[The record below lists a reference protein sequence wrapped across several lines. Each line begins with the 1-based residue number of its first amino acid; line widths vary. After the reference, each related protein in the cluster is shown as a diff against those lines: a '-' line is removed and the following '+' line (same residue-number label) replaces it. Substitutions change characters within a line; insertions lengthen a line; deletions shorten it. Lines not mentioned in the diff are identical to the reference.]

1 MLFREAMRDSAWN
14 RRSHRARAEAWL
26 ALAAVLGFL
35 AAGLPGCAG
44 AGHRT
49 TTAVE
54 GLAWPPGDPRVR
66 LERILEP
73 RGSGGG
79 AGGFLRRLAGK
90 ADRDA
95 LERPYAAAWDGED
108 LLITDPG
115 SSQVVRLG
123 PGGRITAAS
132 RGELASP
139 IGVAV
144 CPAGIVVSDSRG
156 GGVARFD
163 SRLHFEGW
171 IAEGLERPT
180 GVACDGDR
188 VLVVETGRH
197 RVVAF
202 EPTGPQSGGAWRA
215 ASCFGQRGGGAG
227 ELNYP
232 AAVAS
237 GAGSVWVGDTLNFR
251 LQRFTAADGRF
262 QGSFG
267 HLGDAP
273 GEMPR
278 IKGLAV
284 DRARQLW
291 ISDAHL
297 DQVSLYTADGTFLIA
312 LGGRGGAPGSFSFPA
327 GIAAHPDGRV
337 AVVDSLNR
345 RIQIF
350 RLVEREASQSPPE
363 VSR

>member
-1 MLFREAMRDSAWN
+1 MRKPASS
-14 RRSHRARAEAWL
+14 RRSRRAQTLGWL
-26 ALAAVLGFL
+26 GLAIVAGLLAA
-35 AAGLPGCAG
+35 ALPGCAG
-44 AGHRT
+44 AGHRAA
-49 TTAVE
+49 TAV
-54 GLAWPPGDPRVR
+54 GDLAWPPGNPRVR
-66 LERILEP
+66 LERVLEP
-73 RGSGGG
+73 RGSGGR

-90 ADRDA
+90 ADSDA
-95 LERPYAAAWDGED
+95 LERPYDAAWDGED

-115 SSQVVRLG
+115 GAQVVRLG

-132 RGELASP
+132 RGDLASP

-163 SRLHFEGW
+163 SRLHFEEW

-202 EPTGPQSGGAWRA
+202 EPSGPESGGAWRA
-215 ASCFGQRGGGAG
+215 SSSFGHRGGGAG

-232 AAVAS
+232 AAIAS

-297 DQVSLYTADGTFLIA
+297 DQVSLYTADGTFLMA
-312 LGGRGGAPGSFSFPA
+312 LGGRGSAPGSFSFPV

-350 RLVEREASQSPPE
+350 RLVERGASQGEPE